1 MKSLIMQMPALTGLA
16 SACTGTTLPTARR
29 RAILTDAVAAQL
41 RQEKSVLFQVQA
53 SCKAVLPAY
62 PAMGV
67 PAVPAAEAGDYAQQT
82 KHIGN
87 GGLRGPQPWRHP
99 QVT

>member
-1 MKSLIMQMPALTGLA
+1 MKSYMMPTLTGLA
-16 SACTGTTLPTARR
+16 SACSGTALPGTGRR
-29 RAILTDAVAAQL
+29 VILADAAAV
-41 RQEKSVLFQVQA
+41 RIRREKSVLFPIQA
-53 SCKAVLPAY
+53 VRTAVVPAF
-62 PAMGV
+62 PAGGV
-67 PAVPAAEAGDYAQQT
+67 PAAPVTEAGEHAQQT

>member
-29 RAILTDAVAAQL
+29 RVVLTDAVAAQL
-41 RQEKSVLFQVQA
+41 RQEKSVLFQIQA
-53 SCKAVLPAY
+53 SRKAVRPAY
-62 PAMGV
+62 PATD
-67 PAVPAAEAGDYAQQT
+67 VPAAPMAEAGGDAQQT